1 MCTRLQ
7 HSIQC
12 STDQRLGISGV
23 FSFSSLVNIYHS
35 DTSISNWFILLVSV
49 YLLEFLQSIM
59 QVGKYHLLVCG
70 TTPCMIRGSREIE
83 DALLKNLGVK
93 RNG

>member
-1 MCTRLQ
+1 M
-7 HSIQC
+7 HSSIGQNLL
-12 STDQRLGISGV
+12 DQPPALN
-23 FSFSSLVNIYHS
+23 F
-35 DTSISNWFILLVSV
+35 
-49 YLLEFLQSIM
+49 

-83 DALLKNLGVK
+83 AALLKHLGVK

>member
-1 MCTRLQ
+1 MAKVIEVAPIRVYEVATFYSMFNRSKVKVISSALLLFLLI
-7 HSIQC
+7 HSSIGQNLL
-12 STDQRLGISGV
+12 DQPPALN
-23 FSFSSLVNIYHS
+23 F
-35 DTSISNWFILLVSV
+35 
-49 YLLEFLQSIM
+49 

-83 DALLKNLGVK
+83 AALLKHLGVK